1 MRSSGGPSG
10 TDDVVVD
17 EASAVEVVEVNKVL
31 DVMVEEPVE
40 MLSDALVVVETTVKE
55 SVVLNEAVS
64 VLEDTV
70 STLVQ
75 VVDSEPVDSTVLEA
89 AVEAD
94 VVTDS
99 RETEDDVTFGL
110 HTDAAA

>member
-1 MRSSGGPSG
+1 M
-10 TDDVVVD
+10 VVD